1 MTSSGK
7 IVYSNAD
14 GQVNWY
20 GFQFELGEKFKEF
33 MRQDVRS
40 KLIDEEEISE
50 LDAIDQAT
58 SSSKFENEDVRT
70 ILVNGTPSWT
80 IGEAIAETYLQ
91 NNCNIHWLWNTRND
105 VRTPNAS
112 LPGPDLVGFIQY
124 KNDTKLVFGEVKTSR
139 QQKKPPR
146 VMYGSG
152 GLIQQIIRLADDR
165 SLKVYLCAWLLRK
178 CKTTKY
184 ENTIKLACGTYLNP
198 KFGSF
203 SLYGVLVRDTVPDQ
217 ADLKSGGEKLAAQ
230 LQAPAD
236 CHLVALYLPC
246 KILELTELIGG
257 ISP

>member
-1 MTSSGK
+1 
-7 IVYSNAD
+7 
-14 GQVNWY
+14 
-20 GFQFELGEKFKEF
+20 

-50 LDAIDQAT
+50 LDAIDQVT
-58 SSSKFENEDVRT
+58 SSSKFENEDVRS

-80 IGEAIAETYLQ
+80 IGEAIAEAYLQ
-91 NNCNIHWLWNTRND
+91 NNCNIHWLWNIRND

-112 LPGPDLVGFIQY
+112 LPGPDLVGFIKY
-124 KNDTKLVFGEVKTSR
+124 KNDTKLVFGEVKTSL

-165 SLKVYLCAWLLRK
+165 SLKVYLCAWLLKK
-178 CKTTKY
+178 CKSTKY

-217 ADLKSGGEKLAAQ
+217 ADLSSGGEKLAK
-230 LQAPAD
+230 LLYSPTD
-236 CHLVALYLPC
+236 CQLVALHVPC
-246 KILELTELIGG
+246 A
-257 ISP
+257 ISKLSEYVYGDLL